1 MIGKKKTLDTYGMNG
16 DAFGAQPPE
25 VGEAASV

>member
-16 DAFGAQPPE
+16 DAFGALPPA
-25 VGEAASV
+25 VG